1 MCNLNLINF
10 TGNTPYGSL
19 SSTMAVSKH
28 KHFTKGS
35 KKGVMKK
42 VVDPFSKKDWYD
54 MKASAMFNTKNSGKT
69 LVTRTQGTK
78 IAYDGLK
85 VVFLK

>member
-1 MCNLNLINF
+1 
-10 TGNTPYGSL
+10 
-19 SSTMAVSKH
+19 MAISKD
-28 KHFTKGS
+28 KHLPNSG
-35 KKGVMKK
+35 KKEDKE